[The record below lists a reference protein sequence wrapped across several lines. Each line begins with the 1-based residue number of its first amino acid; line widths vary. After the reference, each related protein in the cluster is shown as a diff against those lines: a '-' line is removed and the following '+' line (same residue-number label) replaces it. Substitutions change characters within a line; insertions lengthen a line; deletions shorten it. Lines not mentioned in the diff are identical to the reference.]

1 MILLPRSPSRE
12 LVSGRLDVIQRAR
25 LRGAASNGGQ
35 PFRCPLLLTSS
46 PGAVQSSW
54 ASFQLRASDDAP
66 FWAEPSSNLNR
77 FLIESATLARHL
89 RNYWPLPAWAKRPR
103 AAR

>member
-66 FWAEPSSNLNR
+66 FLG
-77 FLIESATLARHL
+77 
-89 RNYWPLPAWAKRPR
+89 R
-103 AAR
+103 AFIKLKSFFN